1 MSAADLAAVV
11 VVLVAV
17 AAIVVLA
24 LAVASL
30 VRTLRDGFP
39 GVALTWITL
48 GPAGA
53 QRIAHGAAKDIAPE
67 RRP

>member
-1 MSAADLAAVV
+1 
-11 VVLVAV
+11 
-17 AAIVVLA
+17 
-24 LAVASL
+24 
-30 VRTLRDGFP
+30 
-39 GVALTWITL
+39 VALTWITL